1 MHLTA
6 RTFGIAKSS
15 MSTGLFSEFLHY
27 KRLLHLAL
35 HFGFI
40 SVSLDNFFFLFL
52 DFLQPKTFN
61 FLGCSAFILFSEF
74 SQHKILNFFVL
85 LIHLQLFVPSS
96 SECCWSVYYLNWQT
110 SSNALLGFWY
120 DSFVTLLFFYVAY
133 LLCIY
138 DIGEIDLST
147 INI

>member
-96 SECCWSVYYLNWQT
+96 FFGGVKVQYICLRCIFAFWCSNDRNSWQKINWQLYG
-110 SSNALLGFWY
+110 SW
-120 DSFVTLLFFYVAY
+120 
-133 LLCIY
+133 
-138 DIGEIDLST
+138 
-147 INI
+147 